1 MTSVVR
7 FVKETEL
14 GSVFD
19 DQATKAMGEAFE
31 AACKVLDEAGQSSV
45 VYEAV
50 AKCIIEIA
58 KSGERD
64 PNQLRDRA
72 LTACGHKRLIPLLP
86 RDAAQRFQQPERLI
100 GRNHNHCD
108 EVLGP
113 SARRP
118 HRPSRVLDGNILIL
132 LQFQPNIPPRSGR

>member
-31 AACKVLDEAGQSSV
+31 AACKHLDEAEQPSV

-50 AKCIIEIA
+50 AKRIIEMA

-72 LTACGHKRLIPLLP
+72 QTAFGHKRPDRRSI
-86 RDAAQRFQQPERLI
+86 APEWQS
-100 GRNHNHCD
+100 H
-108 EVLGP
+108 
-113 SARRP
+113 
-118 HRPSRVLDGNILIL
+118 DGN
-132 LQFQPNIPPRSGR
+132 S

>member
-7 FVKETEL
+7 YVIETEL

-31 AACKVLDEAGQSSV
+31 AACKDLDEAGQPSV

-50 AKCIIEIA
+50 AKRIIEMA

-64 PNQLRDRA
+64 PNQLRHKA
-72 LTACGHKRLIPLLP
+72 LTAFGSSRERRSI
-86 RDAAQRFQQPERLI
+86 APEWQS
-100 GRNHNHCD
+100 H
-108 EVLGP
+108 
-113 SARRP
+113 
-118 HRPSRVLDGNILIL
+118 DGN
-132 LQFQPNIPPRSGR
+132 S

>member
-1 MTSVVR
+1 MKTHGNCTPHAQWDHPLHTICGATRAIDPYQAPRPSGLQKGKITIGSGSARRVMTSVVR
-7 FVKETEL
+7 FIKETEL

-19 DQATKAMGEAFE
+19 DQATKAMGEAFD
-31 AACKVLDEAGQSSV
+31 AACKVLDKTGQSSV

-72 LTACGHKRLIPLLP
+72 LTACGHKRLISLLP
-86 RDAAQRFQQPERLI
+86 RT
-100 GRNHNHCD
+100 
-108 EVLGP
+108 
-113 SARRP
+113 
-118 HRPSRVLDGNILIL
+118 
-132 LQFQPNIPPRSGR
+132 

>member
-7 FVKETEL
+7 FVTETEL

-31 AACKVLDEAGQSSV
+31 AACKDLDEAGQSSA

-50 AKCIIEIA
+50 AKRIIEIA

-72 LTACGHKRLIPLLP
+72 LTAFGHTNGGPDRRSSRPSGSRAMEI
-86 RDAAQRFQQPERLI
+86 RDARI
-100 GRNHNHCD
+100 M
-108 EVLGP
+108 
-113 SARRP
+113 
-118 HRPSRVLDGNILIL
+118 
-132 LQFQPNIPPRSGR
+132 

>member
-7 FVKETEL
+7 IVKETEL

-31 AACKVLDEAGQSSV
+31 AACKALDAAGQSSV

-50 AKCIIEIA
+50 AKRIIEMA

-72 LTACGHKRLIPLLP
+72 LAACGHKRFIPLLP
-86 RDAAQRFQQPERLI
+86 
-100 GRNHNHCD
+100 
-108 EVLGP
+108 V
-113 SARRP
+113 
-118 HRPSRVLDGNILIL
+118 
-132 LQFQPNIPPRSGR
+132 